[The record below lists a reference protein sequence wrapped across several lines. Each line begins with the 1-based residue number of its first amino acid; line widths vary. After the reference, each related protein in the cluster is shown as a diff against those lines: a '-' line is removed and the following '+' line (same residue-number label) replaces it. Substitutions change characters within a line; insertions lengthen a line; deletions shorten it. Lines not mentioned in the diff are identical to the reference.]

1 MSEKRSFAER
11 FIPQKTDSTGEIIRK
26 ISVILVIFLLLFA
39 AGFVAYQEY
48 QELKAERVNKELAEQ
63 YESAVVITTAE
74 TTQTEPPETEPETT
88 VTEPEPLV
96 VLPRFE
102 EFIKENPDTAG
113 WITVPGTKINNIV
126 VQTTDNYYYLDRDF
140 YGNKSQPG
148 TVMAVFRAHFND
160 YDFNQCDNIILYG
173 HNQAS
178 GEMFGTL
185 KNYKITKQNTSNF
198 SFYKEHPTFT
208 FSSLYEEY
216 EYKIIACF
224 VIEVEQYQTR
234 DGQIFDY
241 HNYIVFNDN
250 EWKYSTFIENVME
263 RTAINTGV
271 DYNEDDK
278 FLTLST
284 CSNEFEPSRFVV
296 IGRRVRD
303 GEDPTVDTSLATLNE
318 DAKEPDWSYI
328 YGK

>member
-1 MSEKRSFAER
+1 MSEKKSFAER
-11 FIPQKTDSTGEIIRK
+11 FIPQKTDSTGEIVRK
-26 ISVILVIFLLLFA
+26 ISVMAAIFILLFA

-48 QELKAERVNKELAEQ
+48 QELKAERLNKELAEQ

-74 TTQTEPPETEPETT
+74 TTETEPPETEPETT
-88 VTEPEPLV
+88 VTEPPPLV

-102 EFIKENPDTAG
+102 EFLKENPDTAG

-126 VQTTDNYYYLDRDF
+126 VQTTSNDYYLYRDF

-148 TVMAVFRAHFND
+148 TIMADFRGKFND
-160 YDFNQCDNIILYG
+160 YNQCDNIVLYG
-173 HNQAS
+173 HNQAN

-224 VIEVEQYQTR
+224 VIEVEPYQTR

-241 HNYIVFNDN
+241 HNYIIFNDN

-263 RTAINTGV
+263 RTEINTGV
-271 DYNEDDK
+271 DVNENDK

-328 YGK
+328 YGQ